1 MQNHFRLLKNLFV
14 YFAAY
19 IKSKSTGDMPAT
31 IRKRISQTG
40 EVEYYEEEIEEI
52 YSDEDFSDGDGE
64 YEYSSYDEDEYGE
77 SDGDGG
83 GSGRSRRNFRIDPRR
98 RKAGLLRGGRGGH
111 PKLRAM
117 QARFRRKFC
126 GHGGRPG
133 TIDEETLDELRRAKG
148 RRR

>member
-1 MQNHFRLLKNLFV
+1 
-14 YFAAY
+14 
-19 IKSKSTGDMPAT
+19 MPAT
-31 IRKRISQTG
+31 IRKRISKTG
-40 EVEYYEEEIEEI
+40 EVEYFEEEIEEI
-52 YSDEDFSDGDGE
+52 YSDEEYSDGDGE

-77 SDGDGG
+77 SDDVSG
-83 GSGRSRRNFRIDPRR
+83 GRSRRNFRIDPRR
-98 RKAGLLRGGRGGH
+98 RKAGLMRGGRGGGH

-133 TIDEETLDELRRAKG
+133 TIEEEDELRRAKG

>member
-1 MQNHFRLLKNLFV
+1 MFENLIFF
-14 YFAAY
+14 FAAY

-31 IRKRISQTG
+31 IRKRISKTG
-40 EVEYYEEEIEEI
+40 EVEYFEEEIEEI
-52 YSDEDFSDGDGE
+52 YSDEEYSDGDGE

-77 SDGDGG
+77 SDDA
-83 GSGRSRRNFRIDPRR
+83 SGRSRRNFRLDPRR
-98 RKAGLLRGGRGGH
+98 RKAGLMRGGRGGGH

-133 TIDEETLDELRRAKG
+133 TIEEEDELRRAKG